1 MNWMTVVANAIVPI
15 VSVVSSAAVAIWTK
29 RLDARNRRDD
39 RRHERTLDFE
49 KRAADDKKA
58 VLKALISATLYVK
71 RGAQY
76 TGTADGAEVDRRRAE
91 AIGELYEFRM
101 RLGLDDGVA
110 ELMIYAAP
118 PVREMANLLLD
129 EWDRQFR
136 ERGYSLTQLD
146 SCKRQ
151 LAQTAVDV
159 PPPDESTVYFG
170 GERKWSELK
179 KEEIGWLE
187 RLGSESDL
195 DLDALVDLCDR
206 TLEVAHRD
214 LRGGYGFEY

>member
-1 MNWMTVVANAIVPI
+1 MLVNALVPI
-15 VSVVSSAAVAIWTK
+15 ASVISTAAVAIWTK
-29 RLDARNRRDD
+29 RIDARNRRDD

-58 VLKALISATLYVK
+58 VLKSLITATMYVK

-76 TGTADGAEVDRRRAE
+76 LGTATGQEAVEQRRAQTL
-91 AIGELYEFRM
+91 GELYDFRM

-110 ELMIYAAP
+110 ELLIYAAP
-118 PVREMANLLLD
+118 PVRDMAEILLD

-151 LAQTAVDV
+151 LAQATADG
-159 PPPDESTVYFG
+159 PPPKDVTVYFDG
-170 GERKWSELK
+170 DLKWSELK
-179 KEEIGWLE
+179 RQEMSWLE
-187 RLGSESDL
+187 RLGKESNL
-195 DLDALVDLCDR
+195 DVDALVEQCDR
-206 TLEVAHRD
+206 TLAVAHRD
-214 LRGGYGFEY
+214 LRGGYGIEY